1 MAKAIIEINDEFIFL
16 FSKEPGGRSN
26 SREIPDFV
34 RSFFIKN
41 ISNRFQICDEN
52 IYEKYDQRR
61 YRPSNI
67 DTEPLFLFE
76 IQLTYSGKKLGGTGY
91 TPIFSKDSN
100 LKIDFLEIVG
110 ENKYGVL
117 IKFFIEG
124 ILEWDYTLAAYNKH
138 KKSVEN
144 HESNWDEAKIE
155 LRLSFRPNFLVT
167 PIFKYDND
175 GNALKNKPI
184 EVNDGIIKGIP
195 EDESNLGFMLEIM
208 PQIHS
213 TIKSFSPESDFDKNN
228 IHYQILSNKN
238 IHMKCKYLNF

>member
-1 MAKAIIEINDEFIFL
+1 MAKAIIEIKDEFVFS
-16 FSKEPGGRSN
+16 FSKESRGSRD
-26 SREIPDFV
+26 SREIPEFV

-41 ISNRFQICDEN
+41 ISNRFQIGDEN

-61 YRPSNI
+61 YRPSNL

-76 IQLTYSGKKLGGTGY
+76 IQLTYGGKKLGGIVY
-91 TPIFSKDSN
+91 SPIFSKDSN
-100 LKIDFLEIVG
+100 LKINFLDMVG

-117 IKFFIEG
+117 MKFSIEG
-124 ILEWDYTLAAYNKH
+124 ILYWDYTLAAYNQH

-144 HESNWDEAKIE
+144 HESNWDQAKIE

-175 GNALKNKPI
+175 GNALMNKPI
-184 EVNDGIIKGIP
+184 ELSDGIIKGIP

-213 TIKSFSPESDFDKNN
+213 RINSFSPESDFDKNN
-228 IHYQILSNKN
+228 IHYQMLRNKN

>member
-1 MAKAIIEINDEFIFL
+1 M
-16 FSKEPGGRSN
+16 
-26 SREIPDFV
+26 
-34 RSFFIKN
+34 
-41 ISNRFQICDEN
+41 
-52 IYEKYDQRR
+52 
-61 YRPSNI
+61 
-67 DTEPLFLFE
+67 
-76 IQLTYSGKKLGGTGY
+76 TGY
-91 TPIFSKDSN
+91 TLIFSKDSN
-100 LKIDFLEIVG
+100 LNINFLKIVG
-110 ENKYGVL
+110 ENKYGFL

-124 ILEWDYTLAAYNKH
+124 ILEWDYTQAAYNKH

-175 GNALKNKPI
+175 GNPLKNKPI

-195 EDESNLGFMLEIM
+195 EDESNLGFMLEII

-228 IHYQILSNKN
+228 IHYQMLNNKN
-238 IHMKCKYLNF
+238 IHIQSLKSNNTIKQYNQTIQSF

>member
-26 SREIPDFV
+26 SREIPEFV

>member
-1 MAKAIIEINDEFIFL
+1 MAKAIVEIKDEFIFS
-16 FSKEPGGRSN
+16 FSKESRGHRE
-26 SREIPDFV
+26 SREIPEFV

-41 ISNRFQICDEN
+41 ISNRFQISDED
-52 IYEKYDQRR
+52 IYEKYDQLR

-76 IQLTYSGKKLGGTGY
+76 MLLTYKGKKSGGIVY
-91 TPIFSKDSN
+91 TPIFSKDSH
-100 LKIDFLEIVG
+100 LKINFLEIVG
-110 ENKYGVL
+110 ENENSFL

-124 ILEWDYTLAAYNKH
+124 MLEWDYTLAAYNKH
-138 KKSVEN
+138 KISVEKS
-144 HESNWDEAKIE
+144 ESNWDEAKIE
-155 LRLSFRPNFLVT
+155 LSFRFIRNFLVT

-175 GNALKNKPI
+175 GNDLKNKPI

-208 PQIHS
+208 PPIYS
-213 TIKSFSPESDFDKNN
+213 TIKSFSPESDFDKKN
-228 IHYQILSNKN
+228 IHYQMLNNKN

>member
-26 SREIPDFV
+26 SREIPEFV

-238 IHMKCKYLNF
+238 IHMKSKYLNF

>member
-1 MAKAIIEINDEFIFL
+1 MAKAIIEIKDEFVFS
-16 FSKEPGGRSN
+16 FSKESRGSRD
-26 SREIPDFV
+26 SREIPEFV

-61 YRPSNI
+61 YRPSNL

-76 IQLTYSGKKLGGTGY
+76 IQLTYGGKKLGGIGY
-91 TPIFSKDSN
+91 TPIFSKDSH
-100 LKIDFLEIVG
+100 LKINFLEIVG
-110 ENKYGVL
+110 ENKYSFL

-138 KKSVEN
+138 KISVEKS
-144 HESNWDEAKIE
+144 ESNWDEAKIE

-208 PQIHS
+208 PQIYS
-213 TIKSFSPESDFDKNN
+213 TIHSFSPESDFDKNN
-228 IHYQILSNKN
+228 IHYQMLINKN